1 MFDPS
6 SLRLSSLE
14 GKIAIVTG
22 STQGLGEAIAH
33 LFADRG
39 AAGLVITGRNEANGA
54 RVKAALE
61 ATGVRTVFVAADLAN
76 MDDTRKIVA
85 EADKAFGRVD
95 VLVNSAGITDRGTI
109 WDTTPDLFDTMFSV
123 NVRAPFFL
131 MQDALKVMKR
141 EGTQGS
147 VVNIISMSGHGGQS
161 FITAYSAS
169 KGALITLTKNVAFSV
184 LNHRIRVN
192 GLTIGHMDTPGEDRI
207 MKTYHDAE
215 EGWLEDAAKTKPF
228 GRLLKP
234 DEVARAVAFL
244 SSGESG
250 MMTGSIVDF
259 DQQVLGAGDVPA
271 APPRFESLPLPL
283 EGRFQNSPR
292 KADGRVGLPRT
303 AARGLFRPAPASLR
317 RHPPLTGVE
326 FRKPTPPSTPAT
338 ATASVIASAIVAAID
353 RKPSKS
359 ASLTSSS
366 KSAGAASGENTESVI
381 ATIFAPVAF
390 AAAVRATVSLA

>member
-1 MFDPS
+1 MN
-6 SLRLSSLE
+6 SLSRSSLE

-39 AAGLVITGRNEANGA
+39 AAGLVITGRNAEKGA
-54 RVKAALE
+54 KVKAALE
-61 ATGVRTVFVAADLAN
+61 SKGVKTIFVAADLAN

-109 WDTTPDLFDTMFSV
+109 WDTSPELFDTMFAV

-141 EGTQGS
+141 EQIQGS
-147 VVNIISMSGHGGQS
+147 IVNIISMSGHGGQS

-169 KGALITLTKNVAFSV
+169 KGALITLTKNVAYSV

-207 MKTYHDAE
+207 MKTYHGAE
-215 EGWLEDAAKTKPF
+215 DGWLEDANKTKPF
-228 GRLLKP
+228 GRLL
-234 DEVARAVAFL
+234 DTAEVARAVAFL

-259 DQQVLGAGDVPA
+259 DQQVLGAGDSPA
-271 APPRFESLPLPL
+271 
-283 EGRFQNSPR
+283 
-292 KADGRVGLPRT
+292 
-303 AARGLFRPAPASLR
+303 
-317 RHPPLTGVE
+317 
-326 FRKPTPPSTPAT
+326 TPP
-338 ATASVIASAIVAAID
+338 
-353 RKPSKS
+353 
-359 ASLTSSS
+359 
-366 KSAGAASGENTESVI
+366 
-381 ATIFAPVAF
+381 
-390 AAAVRATVSLA
+390 AV